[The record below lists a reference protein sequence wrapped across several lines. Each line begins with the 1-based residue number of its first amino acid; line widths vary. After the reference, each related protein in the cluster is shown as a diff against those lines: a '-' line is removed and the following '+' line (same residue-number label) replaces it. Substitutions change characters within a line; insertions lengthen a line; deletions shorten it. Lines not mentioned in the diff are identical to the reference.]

1 MMASACKRGMLSVS
15 SVQGFPRT
23 AEWRCG
29 YSSTLLASITAPFGT
44 GRAKPYLIIIM
55 KKRTSFL
62 NLTMLAAATLLSGNL
77 TSCSSADGDS
87 YVPSPTITDA
97 NGTAVQVTSVG
108 NFRITYDEKG
118 KLASLN
124 EGGGTYVLQDD
135 KFTFNNGAIRAEVF
149 LNSDGLVTKIKYQ
162 ETTINTQ
169 ANKIREQ
176 EREIIEGNES
186 IRKLTERLKE
196 IQAHLSE
203 SKGKNEQAAK
213 IIEELRL
220 QAIEKNPKRYQQ
232 YEEELRKKYIHLN
245 TKSLQFVASGEM
257 LYDMFNKNEFE
268 GIDFSSVI
276 IEYGNCVEGLLKAV
290 LVKKNIPITMR
301 TGSKFAPIGQIIND
315 CVHAKKYR
323 EYFEEGFYELLDEF
337 NRKCRVTAA
346 HGRGVDKGMME
357 KARGFLFSG
366 NEIFRKGLLKY
377 FDDLF
382 L

>member
-1 MMASACKRGMLSVS
+1 MASACKRGMLSVS

-162 ETTINTQ
+162 ETSQNEKDEGTLDYSYSSDRRLKSCSVTGEGTYRHGSVEVSYNGKGTVDYTWQNGNLTQ
-169 ANKIREQ
+169 AKV
-176 EREIIEGNES
+176 
-186 IRKLTERLKE
+186 
-196 IQAHLSE
+196 E
-203 SKGKNEQAAK
+203 SKTTSKSDGGNYQMEISTIYTYSYGTEANTCKQLPYYMGEAICGLKNYGGMLSAIGHFGHGPSFLPTVYTETVTEIEDGYLAYGPHTDTYTFSFTQNSNGTLKSEKCNSNQIYYGYYNGITRSGDISTPTPEQ
-213 IIEELRL
+213 
-220 QAIEKNPKRYQQ
+220 Q
-232 YEEELRKKYIHLN
+232 
-245 TKSLQFVASGEM
+245 
-257 LYDMFNKNEFE
+257 
-268 GIDFSSVI
+268 SSI
-276 IEYGNCVEGLLKAV
+276 LLH
-290 LVKKNIPITMR
+290 N
-301 TGSKFAPIGQIIND
+301 
-315 CVHAKKYR
+315 
-323 EYFEEGFYELLDEF
+323 
-337 NRKCRVTAA
+337 
-346 HGRGVDKGMME
+346 
-357 KARGFLFSG
+357 
-366 NEIFRKGLLKY
+366 IFRHRKQ
-377 FDDLF
+377 
-382 L
+382 